1 MDVCLEYVQGLEQI
15 APNRN
20 SFANHHVV
28 RFLSEPSPG
37 PTLLKLNK
45 ISKPTHENR
54 GEFAVKLMWESY
66 VMTADQLQKV
76 RDGSALG
83 RPLCD
88 GPRRPSKCC
97 TALQAK
103 PRCLD
108 HKCPQWTQP
117 PLVEAILAGRG
128 TGAHSAAERCRTIP
142 SAPQTW
148 LALLETDSIAA
159 LEHVRQ

>member
-1 MDVCLEYVQGLEQI
+1 MDCTIWVITIKWPSGRICLKTCFANPRLVWLHEVPTTSFVGGYNLYQTVQTMDVCLEYVQGLEQI

-28 RFLSEPSPG
+28 SFYRNLHLQ
-37 PTLLKLNK
+37 PTLLKLLNSFPPDPPIVEK
-45 ISKPTHENR
+45 G

-83 RPLCD
+83 RPLFD

-97 TALQAK
+97 TALQN
-103 PRCLD
+103 
-108 HKCPQWTQP
+108 
-117 PLVEAILAGRG
+117 LA
-128 TGAHSAAERCRTIP
+128 A
-142 SAPQTW
+142 
-148 LALLETDSIAA
+148 
-159 LEHVRQ
+159 